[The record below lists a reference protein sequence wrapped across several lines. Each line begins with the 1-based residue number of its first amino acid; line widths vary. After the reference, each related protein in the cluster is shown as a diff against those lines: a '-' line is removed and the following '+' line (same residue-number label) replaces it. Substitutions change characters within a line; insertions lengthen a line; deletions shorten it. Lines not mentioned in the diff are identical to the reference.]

1 MRWYGNDS
9 DYTGTLNPSS
19 LRPGDMVV
27 VAAVKGGC
35 DQYGWCP
42 ESTARVADVGE
53 IAQRPYESQRFIF
66 RVHRRL
72 LEDAFRAEGGSAPNL
87 QGMKSIWGN
96 LHRNMQ
102 EARNEHNGS
111 KVAKWLLKVDGLPA
125 QWLRVLSGF
134 ENTRNA
140 QVVFPYDD
148 DEARQVTGLVL
159 IAPHGIEHP
168 KAHRSREPAIAST
181 EGDDAGSFQA
191 SAITLETHAGHV
203 ADKARIYAQR
213 AGLPPRLSDDIVLA
227 ALLHDE
233 GKRDARFQLY
243 LRCGDRLAA
252 ATDNRVLAKS
262 NKGAMDRN
270 TQLRL
275 RDRVGLPPK
284 WRHEA
289 DSVRRS
295 LQSKRLAAS
304 QDPRLVLWLIGT
316 HHGYGRPLYPHT
328 DPLNCGPQDLDF
340 MVYGDD
346 WSELFA
352 KLLRHYGAWELAR
365 FEAIVRLADH
375 RASREEQKS
384 IQSSTTADQAKVA

>member
-1 MRWYGNDS
+1 
-9 DYTGTLNPSS
+9 
-19 LRPGDMVV
+19 
-27 VAAVKGGC
+27 
-35 DQYGWCP
+35 
-42 ESTARVADVGE
+42 
-53 IAQRPYESQRFIF
+53 
-66 RVHRRL
+66 
-72 LEDAFRAEGGSAPNL
+72 
-87 QGMKSIWGN
+87 
-96 LHRNMQ
+96 
-102 EARNEHNGS
+102 
-111 KVAKWLLKVDGLPA
+111 
-125 QWLRVLSGF
+125 
-134 ENTRNA
+134 
-140 QVVFPYDD
+140 
-148 DEARQVTGLVL
+148 
-159 IAPHGIEHP
+159 
-168 KAHRSREPAIAST
+168 
-181 EGDDAGSFQA
+181 
-191 SAITLETHAGHV
+191 
-203 ADKARIYAQR
+203 
-213 AGLPPRLSDDIVLA
+213 
-227 ALLHDE
+227 
-233 GKRDARFQLY
+233 
-243 LRCGDRLAA
+243 
-252 ATDNRVLAKS
+252 
-262 NKGAMDRN
+262 MDRN